1 MKNGK
6 ASTKES
12 FESSLQGLEGIVR
25 QLEAGD
31 KGLEESL
38 ALFEKG
44 VTTAKELTKRLEEA
58 KLQVEVLTKENG
70 KLSRKPL
77 EENELG

>member
-1 MKNGK
+1 MKNAK
-6 ASTKES
+6 ANPKET
-12 FESSLQGLEGIVR
+12 FESSLQGLEDIVR

-44 VTTAKELTKRLEEA
+44 VTAAKDLSKRLEEA
-58 KLQVEVLTKENG
+58 KRQVEVLVKENG
-70 KLSRKPL
+70 KLARKPL
-77 EENELG
+77 EESGK